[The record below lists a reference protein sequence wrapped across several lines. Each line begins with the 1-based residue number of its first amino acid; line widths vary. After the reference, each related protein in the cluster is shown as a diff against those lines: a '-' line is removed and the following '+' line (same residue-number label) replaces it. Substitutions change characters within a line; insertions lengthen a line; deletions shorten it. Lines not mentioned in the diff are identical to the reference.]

1 MIDVEPLI
9 AESFDRIFPPPVAAE
24 NWEEVLRRAG
34 VRSRRSRRRVFALV
48 AAGLAVAAATTAF
61 AYHYLGPSPGF
72 TAGLSALDNAPS
84 ASWPSNLPRTSLDF
98 AAKATGL
105 TPSQAAQRLRLLQ
118 SGLSL
123 GQEHAGHVSLY
134 GFQGN
139 SGTGC
144 LFLTGPA
151 SGAICLP
158 SSMTSNP
165 ALDGIAFGDQGG
177 NSPQTPGPLAVYGLA
192 ADNVR
197 QVETDINGTTHTVPI
212 VNNSF
217 YADYPAVT
225 STDTISLTA
234 HFDDGTART
243 FHLPNPY
250 RDNGPTKILPYKPHV
265 VPNPNP

>member
-9 AESFDRIFPPPVAAE
+9 AESFDRIFPQPVAEE
-24 NWEEVLRRAG
+24 NWEEVLRRAN
-34 VRSRRSRRRVFALV
+34 VRGRRSRRRVLALV

-61 AYHYLGPSPGF
+61 VYHYLGPSPGF
-72 TAGLSALDNAPS
+72 TAGLSALDNAPP
-84 ASWPSNLPRTSLDF
+84 ASWPSSLPRTSLDF

-118 SGLSL
+118 TGLSL
-123 GQEHAGHVSLY
+123 GQEHAARVSLY

-139 SGTGC
+139 SDTGC
-144 LFLTGPA
+144 LFLTGPD

-158 SSMTSNP
+158 SWMTSNP
-165 ALDGIAFGDQGG
+165 ALDGIAFGDAGG
-177 NSPQTPGPLAVYGLA
+177 NSPHTPGPLAVYGLA

-197 QVETDINGTTHTVPI
+197 QVETDISGATHTVPI

-217 YADYPAVT
+217 YADYDQIT
-225 STDTISLTA
+225 SKDTISLIV
-234 HFDDGTART
+234 HFDEGTIRT

-250 RDNGPTKILPYKPHV
+250 GDNGPIHLLPYTPTQI
-265 VPNPNP
+265 PTP

>member
-9 AESFDRIFPPPVAAE
+9 AESFDRIFPQPVVEE
-24 NWEEVLRRAG
+24 NWQEVLRRVG
-34 VRSRRSRRRVFALV
+34 VRGRRSRRRVLALV
-48 AAGLAVAAATTAF
+48 AAGLVVAAASTAF

-72 TAGLSALDNAPS
+72 TAGLSALDTAPA
-84 ASWPSNLPRTSLDF
+84 ASWPSSLPRISLDG

-105 TPSQAAQRLRLLQ
+105 TPGQAAQRLHLLQ
-118 SGLSL
+118 TGLSL
-123 GQEHAGHVSLY
+123 GQEHAGDVSLY
-134 GFQGN
+134 GFEGN

-158 SSMTSNP
+158 SDMTGNP
-165 ALDGIAFGDQGG
+165 AFDGLAFGDQGG
-177 NSPQTPGPLAVYGLA
+177 NSPQPPGLLAIYGLA

-197 QVETDINGTTHTVPI
+197 QVETDVSGTTHTVPI

-217 YADYPAVT
+217 YADYPGIT
-225 STDTISLTA
+225 STDTISLIV
-234 HFDDGTART
+234 HFDEGTTRT

-250 RDNGPTKILPYKPHV
+250 ASSGPTQTLPYTPTQI
-265 VPNPNP
+265 PNP